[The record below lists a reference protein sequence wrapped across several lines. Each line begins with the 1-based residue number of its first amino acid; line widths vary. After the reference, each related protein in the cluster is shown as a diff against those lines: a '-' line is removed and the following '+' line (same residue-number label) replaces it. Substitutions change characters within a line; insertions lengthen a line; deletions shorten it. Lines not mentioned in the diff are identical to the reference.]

1 MIKVLGIESSCDDS
15 AASVVTCQ
23 KNILS
28 NVVLSQHK
36 DHMPFKGVVPEIAAR
51 KHLDNLKFC
60 IKSALELSGCR
71 LADIDAIGVTAG
83 PGLIGGLIVG
93 VMHAKGLA
101 HVAAKPVI
109 QINHLEG
116 HILTA
121 RLTNNVQYPY
131 LVLLVS
137 GGHTQ
142 FVSVK
147 NIAQYKVIGQTLDD
161 AVGECFDK
169 TAKILGLQYPG
180 GPAVEKM
187 AQNGDP
193 AKYALPLS
201 MVGRAGADLSFSGL
215 KTATR
220 MLVEKLKQQQGL
232 ESFVPDVCASF
243 QYTIAKILAMRT
255 LNAIA
260 MLDYLPSS
268 FVLAGGVAANLFI
281 RSYLQQKLGLI
292 GIELI
297 APPVNLCTD
306 NGAMISWAAIE
317 RLQNNLLKDE
327 KASLNPNLSLL

>member
-1 MIKVLGIESSCDDS
+1 MIKILGIESSCDDS
-15 AASVVTCQ
+15 AASIVTCQ

-28 NVVLSQHK
+28 NIILSQHQ

-60 IKSALELSGCR
+60 IEKALEVSECR
-71 LADIDAIGVTAG
+71 LSEIDAVAVTSG

-93 VMHAKGLA
+93 VMYAKGLA
-101 HVAAKPVI
+101 HVASKPVI
-109 QINHLEG
+109 QLNHLEG

-121 RLTNNVQYPY
+121 RLTNDVKYPY
-131 LVLLVS
+131 LVLLIS

-147 NIAQYKVIGQTLDD
+147 NIAQYEIIGQTLDD

-169 TAKILGLQYPG
+169 TAKILGLNYPG
-180 GPAVEKM
+180 GPEVEKI
-187 AQNGDP
+187 AQTGDP
-193 AKYALPLS
+193 KKYALPLS
-201 MVGRAGADLSFSGL
+201 MTNKTGADLSFSGL

-220 MLVEKLKQQQGL
+220 LLVERLRSQQSP
-232 ESFVPDVCASF
+232 ENFMADVCASF
-243 QYTIAKILAMRT
+243 QYTIAKILTMRA
-255 LNAIA
+255 LNAVA
-260 MLDYLPSS
+260 MIDYVPTS

-281 RSYLQQKLGLI
+281 RNYLKQSLQNI

-306 NGAMISWAAIE
+306 NAAMIAWAAIE
-317 RLQNNLLKDE
+317 RLQNNLNNQGYHLD
-327 KASLNPNLSLL
+327 PNLIL

>member
-1 MIKVLGIESSCDDS
+1 MIKILGIESSCDDS

-28 NVVLSQHK
+28 NVVLSQHQ

-60 IKSALELSGCR
+60 IEEALRSSGCQ
-71 LADIDAIGVTAG
+71 LAAIDAIGVTTG

-93 VMHAKGLA
+93 VMYAKGLA
-101 HVAAKPVI
+101 HVTSKPII

-121 RLTNNVQYPY
+121 RLTNNVEYPY

-147 NIAQYKVIGQTLDD
+147 NIAQYEVVGQTLDD

-169 TAKILGLQYPG
+169 VAKILGLEYPG
-180 GPAVEKM
+180 GPAIEKM

-193 AKYALPLS
+193 NKYELPLS
-201 MVGRAGADLSFSGL
+201 MVSKTGADLSFSGL
-215 KTATR
+215 KTATK
-220 MLVEKLKQQQGL
+220 LLIEKLRSQHEL
-232 ESFVPDVCASF
+232 ESFVDDVCASF
-243 QYTIAKILAMRT
+243 QYTIAKILTMRAF
-255 LNAIA
+255 NAIK
-260 MLDYLPSS
+260 MIDYKPTS

-281 RSYLQQKLGLI
+281 RSYLQQSLQAI

-306 NGAMISWAAIE
+306 NAAMIAWAAIE
-317 RLQNNLLKDE
+317 RLQNNQDTK
-327 KASLNPNLSLL
+327 KYYLNPNLSL